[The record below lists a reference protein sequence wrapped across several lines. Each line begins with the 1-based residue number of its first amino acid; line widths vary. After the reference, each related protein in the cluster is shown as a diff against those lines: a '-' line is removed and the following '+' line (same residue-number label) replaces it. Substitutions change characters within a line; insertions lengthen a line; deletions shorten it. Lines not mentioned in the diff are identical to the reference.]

1 MNALITK
8 EGRAVE
14 CTGGRVHKQVCYTDF
29 DCTLAEF
36 LQSGGIRVKLH
47 NDEMA
52 IESFDEI
59 TSEQRRVINRM
70 LRDNIIYVIVY
81 QISKRWNKKSALR
94 PIKSFRG

>member
-8 EGRAVE
+8 EG
-14 CTGGRVHKQVCYTDF
+14 KQVLCRGAEHEQICYVDF

-36 LQSGGIRVKLH
+36 LQDGGVRVKVH

-59 TSEQRRVINRM
+59 TSEQHRVINRM
-70 LRDNIIYVIVY
+70 LRDNIIYVIFY
-81 QISKRWNKKSALR
+81 QIGKRWNEKSALR
-94 PIKSFRG
+94 PIKSLRG

>member
-8 EGRAVE
+8 EAELVE
-14 CTGGRVHKQVCYTDF
+14 CVHGQEHEQTTSIMFGCD
-29 DCTLAEF
+29 LAEF
-36 LQSGGIRVKLH
+36 LQDGGVRVKVH

-70 LRDNIIYVIVY
+70 LRDNIIYVIFY
-81 QISKRWNKKSALR
+81 QIGKRWNKKSALR
-94 PIKSFRG
+94 PIKSLRG